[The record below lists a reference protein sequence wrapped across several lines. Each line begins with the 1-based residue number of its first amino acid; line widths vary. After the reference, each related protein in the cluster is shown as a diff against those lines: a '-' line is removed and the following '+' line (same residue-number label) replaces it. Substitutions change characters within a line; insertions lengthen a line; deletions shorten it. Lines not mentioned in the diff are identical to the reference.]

1 MGLFLCR
8 DCHAESC
15 EWQRL
20 PVPRAGRLGV
30 VGVEGVEGVSGSS
43 SDDLE
48 SEEVKRRLSWKV
60 GDAGRSPLG
69 EAGLEVE
76 AEVVGCRRREGGT
89 RLTPPAPS

>member
-1 MGLFLCR
+1 MPQGVLR
-8 DCHAESC
+8 
-15 EWQRL
+15 WRRL

-30 VGVEGVEGVSGSS
+30 VGVEGVEGVSGSC

-48 SEEVKRRLSWKV
+48 SEEVKRRLSWRV

-69 EAGLEVE
+69 EAGLE

-89 RLTPPAPS
+89 RLSPPAPSWGRDRQRH